1 MMKRISFLLFFSLV
15 SGLLVG
21 SVIAGGGGISGG
33 ATEVTQ
39 LANNAELAT
48 QVAQIKE
55 SLGHEIQML
64 LDDIT
69 MIENQITMI
78 TDMITNTAAL
88 PGQLVGTVT
97 GSIKKV
103 MGAYNQMQGILG
115 KLSNIDEEFYNTFY
129 SAMQAEESSW
139 MTNYSEQYYE
149 LSKQME
155 KQAKQTIESLKLS
168 ADDINDS
175 SKLLNDLAKNASTA
189 KGRNAILQAGNEMLG
204 FMGGE
209 LLKVR
214 TLMLE
219 QTKSYLDYAE
229 RQRTVDDAAIEKVRK
244 DIGKIEMPTSKPV
257 DFEW

>member
-1 MMKRISFLLFFSLV
+1 MLFR
-15 SGLLVG
+15 
-21 SVIAGGGGISGG
+21 SV
-33 ATEVTQ
+33 
-39 LANNAELAT
+39 
-48 QVAQIKE
+48 
-55 SLGHEIQML
+55 
-64 LDDIT
+64 
-69 MIENQITMI
+69 
-78 TDMITNTAAL
+78 
-88 PGQLVGTVT
+88 
-97 GSIKKV
+97 
-103 MGAYNQMQGILG
+103 QGVLG

-155 KQAKQTIESLKLS
+155 KQAKETIKSLKLS
-168 ADDINDS
+168 AEDIDDS

-189 KGRNAILQAGNEMLG
+189 KGRNAIMQASNELLG

-219 QTKSYLDYAE
+219 QTKTYLDYAE
-229 RQRTVDDAAIEKVRK
+229 RKRTVDDAAVEKVRK
-244 DIGKIEMPTSKPV
+244 DIGKIKMPTSKPV